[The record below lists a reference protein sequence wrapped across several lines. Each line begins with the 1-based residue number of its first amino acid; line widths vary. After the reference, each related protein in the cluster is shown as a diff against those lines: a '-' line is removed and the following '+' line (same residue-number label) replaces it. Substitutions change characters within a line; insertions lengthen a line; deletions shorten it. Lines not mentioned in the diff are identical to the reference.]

1 MPLLSKKRTACIAS
15 TAKARKALRQQDSEE
30 ELELDHE
37 GGLGGA
43 DSDVADSDVEEELV
57 IEEDALA
64 RLMAI
69 ANSIDSDSE
78 EPHFKYQRGVQQSRK
93 TLYLARKKQGIL
105 LGSSKGIFSPRATGH
120 HTSCT

>member
-1 MPLLSKKRTACIAS
+1 MPPLSKKR
-15 TAKARKALRQQDSEE
+15 KAQQDSEE

-78 EPHFKYQRGVQQSRK
+78 EPHFKYHSKKARNSSGEQQRDM
-93 TLYLARKKQGIL
+93 L
-105 LGSSKGIFSPRATGH
+105 
-120 HTSCT
+120 